1 MHSKPCQS
9 KAGYGLVMMMMVVM
23 VMKTTMMKT
32 VTVGN
37 CSEL

>member
-23 VMKTTMMKT
+23 VMKST